1 MLDRPEEILYNPRSA
16 GPLAQWLEQATHNRL
31 VAGSSPAGATK
42 QNKELDEK
50 SSDSFFFGRESGDVV
65 GDVSEWLGD
74 VSSVGLNV
82 WLAGCQKPDFLF
94 LKA

>member
-1 MLDRPEEILYNPRSA
+1 M
-16 GPLAQWLEQATHNRL
+16 
-31 VAGSSPAGATK
+31 
-42 QNKELDEK
+42 ELDEK

-82 WLAGCQKPDFLF
+82 CLAGARNLISFFEKPDSHPDSIIKTALSEPSQDCRSKTSYEFR
-94 LKA
+94 